1 MNTGNQWGM
10 AWYGAEGEAERESEI
25 AEEDGV
31 TKDRRENQRRR
42 GGILDRNTGIKQEQV
57 LMSIWCHFSRVHE
70 RGGWPAVASGLTLP
84 LTDRKHEKKTRLPSL
99 QWWIKLIK
107 GTVLKNRQSHLEFV
121 KNWANLFCRKW
132 WKSSVSVFLFWII
145 SESDEGLADL
155 GSEQGWRNARKL
167 GKKEVTWGRTF
178 KSVQCTFWG

>member
-57 LMSIWCHFSRVHE
+57 LMSINS
-70 RGGWPAVASGLTLP
+70 TLVEY
-84 LTDRKHEKKTRLPSL
+84 TNE
-99 QWWIKLIK
+99 
-107 GTVLKNRQSHLEFV
+107 
-121 KNWANLFCRKW
+121 
-132 WKSSVSVFLFWII
+132 
-145 SESDEGLADL
+145 EGD
-155 GSEQGWRNARKL
+155 QGWHL
-167 GKKEVTWGRTF
+167 D
-178 KSVQCTFWG
+178 SPSP